1 MELVWP
7 THTIA
12 PVMTDS
18 GTSRLFSKHF
28 LKIKLTYIHRH
39 SHTYTH
45 THTHTHTHTLSLSL
59 MFAVVHF
66 GWNDSYILRSLHSCG
81 YHARQAVNLRL
92 HIPFDGVSWDEMAA
106 IDFPTQV
113 EYVLSQTGAKQLS
126 YIGHSQV
133 HSFGVQ
139 RRKSYR
145 FRALYRL
152 SQVWSTTLMWPAN
165 SIFSWL

>member
-1 MELVWP
+1 MVFIQ
-7 THTIA
+7 HG
-12 PVMTDS
+12 VTDCS
-18 GTSRLFSKHF
+18 VGFVLNGPKQ
-28 LKIKLTYIHRH
+28 
-39 SHTYTH
+39 
-45 THTHTHTHTLSLSL
+45 SLP
-59 MFAVVHF
+59 
-66 GWNDSYILRSLHSCG
+66 YILADAG
-81 YHARQAVNLRL
+81 
-92 HIPFDGVSWDEMAA
+92 FDVWLGNNRGNGISMTNSHYSPSDDGFWNFTWDEMAA